1 MRCVPKDRLSGD
13 LVRGMIDPIEAGV
26 NQRSIPGLHDIP
38 ARLEIAMRLELDS
51 PRIPL
56 VAHGLAR
63 LPDAS
68 STRIV
73 CETGTVWITIDN
85 DPRDIVLAPGQSFLV
100 DRRAGVLVY
109 ALEDACVRVLEQ
121 AARAAASPRARA
133 AAARPFARVPAEV
146 A

>member
-1 MRCVPKDRLSGD
+1 
-13 LVRGMIDPIEAGV
+13 
-26 NQRSIPGLHDIP
+26 
-38 ARLEIAMRLELDS
+38 MRLELDS

-56 VAHGLAR
+56 AAHGLAR

-73 CETGTVWITIDN
+73 CETGIVWITIDN

-109 ALEDACVRVLEQ
+109 ALEDACVRVLERATPD
-121 AARAAASPRARA
+121 AAPSRARA
-133 AAARPFARVPAEV
+133 AVTRPFARVAAEV

>member
-1 MRCVPKDRLSGD
+1 
-13 LVRGMIDPIEAGV
+13 MINPIEAGV
-26 NQRSIPGLHDIP
+26 NQRSIPGLHDGP

-85 DPRDIVLAPGQSFLV
+85 DPRDIVLEAGEGFDVTGDAPLLICALGGP
-100 DRRAGVLVY
+100 AVLDLGPAIPVPS
-109 ALEDACVRVLEQ
+109 AV
-121 AARAAASPRARA
+121 AA
-133 AAARPFARVPAEV
+133 VAE
-146 A
+146 AH